1 VGFKNCYHQLL
12 KNVMTKANNFF
23 LYWAE
28 TFFSNLVNIGIIYLA
43 KTAFNEVANFYVCGH
58 VDR

>member
-1 VGFKNCYHQLL
+1 
-12 KNVMTKANNFF
+12 MTKANNFF

-43 KTAFNEVANFYVCGH
+43 KTAFNEEENFYVCGH